1 EGGSARGATTYS
13 AAPAPAPGQQDSGS
27 TYDPPRLGPPIP
39 GAANLGLNPT
49 FRDDAHAGSRREP
62 LMLEVHLFDVDQD
75 LYGRVLRV
83 QFVHRLRD
91 ERRFPNVEALKAQIA
106 RDVASARRLL
116 EG

>member
-1 EGGSARGATTYS
+1 
-13 AAPAPAPGQQDSGS
+13 
-27 TYDPPRLGPPIP
+27 
-39 GAANLGLNPT
+39 
-49 FRDDAHAGSRREP
+49 
-62 LMLEVHLFDVDQD
+62 MLEVHLFDVDQD